1 MAPDP
6 LLADC
11 VPCSGAGTGSGLL
24 LRPCAS
30 CVAVE
35 EVEEGMTGVQ
45 YAVTALF
52 SLMGLGVLGAVG
64 LMAYG
69 RWKEKSRKRFY

>member
-1 MAPDP
+1 M
-6 LLADC
+6 
-11 VPCSGAGTGSGLL
+11 S
-24 LRPCAS
+24 
-30 CVAVE
+30 
-35 EVEEGMTGVQ
+35 GVQ

-52 SLMGLGVLGAVG
+52 SLMGLGVLGAIG